1 MGSIFTTTPG
11 NTVKGFGGRIRP
23 IPFYLQFVP
32 GFVVD
37 VVHSAESKNYINES
51 TINTIIA
58 LPHIHDKTLVTKS
71 TSTGEEYRYYPL
83 LRTMND
89 VPSKGDPVLLCTIGQ
104 TNYYLGPLN
113 TMANNPTWNDDP
125 NYKQEFIFDKINEI
139 DADIRLSERGKKGES
154 LNFNRNN
161 PFSRMTKFRKPD
173 LDYGDV
179 YGEVTGDT
187 IFEGRHGNSL
197 RIGSRSNNPYI
208 FISNKR
214 NFENTIETLVDGS
227 LITITSKGTLAQ
239 HFPNYTVDTG
249 FDTEEVK
256 GFTLASDIV
265 VGKDTEPNR
274 YMGTL
279 VSSVNNNQNTND
291 LIYNYN
297 GNQMLL
303 HSDRITLNSKL
314 NDIYLSSKQDIHIGA
329 RRHLT
334 ISTSDSLFIE
344 SNAVNIGNP
353 NTKGVTME
361 SMVLGEKLQIVLKKI
376 VGLFDKIKIASS
388 GQPAG
393 IVTDPTYAT
402 GVGAEISDLDGLID
416 AITSTKHK
424 IEQNPPPPNEE

>member
-1 MGSIFTTTPG
+1 M
-11 NTVKGFGGRIRP
+11 
-23 IPFYLQFVP
+23 
-32 GFVVD
+32 
-37 VVHSAESKNYINES
+37 
-51 TINTIIA
+51 
-58 LPHIHDKTLVTKS
+58 
-71 TSTGEEYRYYPL
+71 
-83 LRTMND
+83 
-89 VPSKGDPVLLCTIGQ
+89 
-104 TNYYLGPLN
+104 
-113 TMANNPTWNDDP
+113 
-125 NYKQEFIFDKINEI
+125 
-139 DADIRLSERGKKGES
+139 
-154 LNFNRNN
+154 
-161 PFSRMTKFRKPD
+161 
-173 LDYGDV
+173 
-179 YGEVTGDT
+179 
-187 IFEGRHGNSL
+187 
-197 RIGSRSNNPYI
+197 
-208 FISNKR
+208 
-214 NFENTIETLVDGS
+214 
-227 LITITSKGTLAQ
+227 
-239 HFPNYTVDTG
+239 
-249 FDTEEVK
+249 
-256 GFTLASDIV
+256 
-265 VGKDTEPNR
+265 GKDTEPNR